1 METIVY
7 IFSHEHSHCDE
18 LFAQA
23 EQSVANKQWERGIQD
38 FANFQTAMEQH
49 FTKEEQVLFPT
60 VEEHIG
66 PTGPT
71 HVMRMEHQQMRQVL
85 TDMQESLEQKDS
97 EQYLGLS
104 ETLLM
109 LMQQHNA
116 KEEQILYP
124 MSDQIL
130 GSEVPTLLNRMNQ
143 LNQQGERE

>member
-1 METIVY
+1 METIVH

-18 LFAQA
+18 LFVQA
-23 EQSVANKQWERGIQD
+23 EQSIAKKQWERGIQD
-38 FANFQTAMEQH
+38 FVNFQTTMEQH
-49 FTKEEQVLFPT
+49 FTKEEKVLFPT

-71 HVMRMEHQQMRQVL
+71 QVMRMEHQQMRQVF
-85 TDMQESLEQKDS
+85 TDMQDSIEQKDS

-124 MSDQIL
+124 MSDQVL
-130 GSEVPTLLNRMNQ
+130 GSEVPAILNRMTQ
-143 LNQQGERE
+143 LGEEE